1 MTSEVMSMVT
11 PVVPTVIS
19 VPVSEIALIVSG
31 AVPSVTPTPEPTPVE
46 PFEKDDSMG
55 ITEYLLIVLVILA
68 AILVVVVAIRMMR
81 S

>member
-1 MTSEVMSMVT
+1 MMT

-19 VPVSEIALIVSG
+19 VPVSEIAFIVSG

-46 PFEKDDSMG
+46 PAKDDSMG

>member
-1 MTSEVMSMVT
+1 MIKLQGIEKSGY
-11 PVVPTVIS
+11 VPESPDV
-19 VPVSEIALIVSG
+19 
-31 AVPSVTPTPEPTPVE
+31 PTPVE
-46 PFEKDDSMG
+46 PAKDDSMG

>member
-1 MTSEVMSMVT
+1 M
-11 PVVPTVIS
+11 
-19 VPVSEIALIVSG
+19 
-31 AVPSVTPTPEPTPVE
+31 PTPS
-46 PFEKDDSMG
+46 EKDDSMG